1 MNLKVV
7 FCLLVIICLLGFEAY
22 PQNPKIRST
31 AFWKFLI
38 KSNFEINHISNTS
51 TFRHLVLPGNHSQF
65 NQDIIK
71 TQNGLY
77 ILLSGTGIVY
87 KFKTEL
93 SDSLEFERIDATTHF
108 GYNYGA
114 IHFTWNNQLYS
125 FGGYG
130 FWRQNGHLRRYA
142 NSNEWILENIEK
154 EVSTVLT
161 PILFD
166 PSKSIL
172 YYIHNPEF
180 EILDKESNPIDFR
193 KPIVCSVE
201 LNSGKQTQYGFSNSN
216 VFFVSSEI
224 PLFFISVPFLEGCII
239 RGKAGFYL
247 IQFPHNKVFQLKSK
261 KIAELL
267 LQTKHGSIQYAFAS
281 KNKLFLTNQSGA
293 LDSVDVSMND
303 FIPVN
308 EPVYVPFPVEL
319 DYRGILIGL
328 IICSLIA
335 LLFFRERKWRRQ
347 LRQSKLSDAELPIE
361 TNEIQFTSMEL
372 LVLKELQRSAEN
384 GVPMTVATMNSLLG
398 LNKKSIEVQ
407 KKTRNDIVNNINSK
421 HKLKNKSE
429 QDLILRIRTTSD
441 KRYFEYV
448 LNNS

>member
-1 MNLKVV
+1 MGKKTFSL
-7 FCLLVIICLLGFEAY
+7 CLLFFSGFIFFKAR
-22 PQNPKIRST
+22 PQNSKIKASSFWRYLYYTDT
-31 AFWKFLI
+31 ALNYI
-38 KSNFEINHISNTS
+38 TNTS
-51 TFRHLVLPGNHSQF
+51 TYPQLQLKKEVRRF
-65 NQDIIK
+65 NQDIVK
-71 TQNGLY
+71 TKSGLY
-77 ILLSGTGIVY
+77 ILLSGTGHVY
-87 KFKTEL
+87 KCIKMDR
-93 SDSLEFERIDATTHF
+93 DSLEFERIDSTSHF

-114 IHFTWNNQLYS
+114 IHFTFENQLYS

-130 FWRQNGHLRRYA
+130 FWRRNGHLRRLGQ
-142 NSNEWILENIEK
+142 SNEWELENIEQ
-154 EVSTVLT
+154 EISAIQNPL
-161 PILFD
+161 LLE
-166 PSKSIL
+166 PSKSLL
-172 YYIHNPEF
+172 YYIHNPDF
-180 EILDKESNPIDFR
+180 DYFQKNKPFSNLNKQTI
-193 KPIVCSVE
+193 CSIQ
-201 LNSGKQTQYGFSNSN
+201 LNTGKQIQYGIANQS
-216 VFFVSSEI
+216 VFIFDSDA
-224 PLFFISVPFLEGCII
+224 PLFISIPFLKGSIV
-239 RGKAGFYL
+239 RNKSGVYL

-308 EPVYVPFPVEL
+308 EPVYVHFPVEL
-319 DYRGILIGL
+319 NYRGILIGL

-347 LRQSKLSDAELPIE
+347 LRQSKSSNAELPIE
-361 TNEIQFTSMEL
+361 NNEIQFTSMEL

-421 HKLKNKSE
+421 HKLKNNSE